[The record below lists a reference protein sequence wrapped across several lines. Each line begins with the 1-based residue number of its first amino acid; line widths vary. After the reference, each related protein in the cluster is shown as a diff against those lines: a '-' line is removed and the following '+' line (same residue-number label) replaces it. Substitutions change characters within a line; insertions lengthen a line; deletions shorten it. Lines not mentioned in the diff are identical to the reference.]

1 MVVLKVIAAGSSY
14 GVKLMVGERM
24 AELTAGSCKG
34 VVETI
39 VGIVHLIH
47 SEHRFK
53 ATFIKTGIVG
63 YEGDCGYL
71 MSVVIYMLRIREED
85 FCNSFLQ
92 PLPDFRK
99 HGGIVCIALRDA
111 MNTLTEIAV
120 IVRLWLYE
128 TVELIHYLTMT
139 NHHHS
144 HGATIKTE
152 LNVFTL

>member
-1 MVVLKVIAAGSSY
+1 MVLKVIATGCGY
-14 GVKLMVGERM
+14 GVELMVGERM

-71 MSVVIYMLRIREED
+71 MSVVIYMLRIRKED
-85 FCNSFLQ
+85 FCNSFFQ
-92 PLPDFRK
+92 PLPDF
-99 HGGIVCIALRDA
+99 
-111 MNTLTEIAV
+111 
-120 IVRLWLYE
+120 
-128 TVELIHYLTMT
+128 
-139 NHHHS
+139 
-144 HGATIKTE
+144 
-152 LNVFTL
+152 